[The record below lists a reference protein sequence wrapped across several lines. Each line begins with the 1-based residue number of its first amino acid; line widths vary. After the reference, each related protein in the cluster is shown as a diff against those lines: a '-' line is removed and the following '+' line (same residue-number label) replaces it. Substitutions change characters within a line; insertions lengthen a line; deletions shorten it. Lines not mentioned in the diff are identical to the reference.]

1 MDVNGDLLTAAGLLL
16 ATVGLLFS
24 AWHPEIAAATEVSTK
39 GKLADRGPRIAQ
51 VKQALLF
58 RAIPL
63 LIAIILIVLACGPP
77 AVMVVVRALTHDWG
91 NPYDPV
97 RAIFIGVWAL
107 TIGMGFVLA
116 AQVRKLYIKWRKL
129 NEPD

>member
-16 ATVGLLFS
+16 ATLGLLFS
-24 AWHPEIAAATEVSTK
+24 AWHPEVAAATEVSTK

-51 VKQALLF
+51 VKKALFF

-63 LIAIILIVLACGPP
+63 LIAIVVIVLACGPP
-77 AVMVVVRALTHDWG
+77 AIMVVVRALTDDWG
-91 NPYDPV
+91 HRYDPV
-97 RAIFIGVWAL
+97 RALFVGVWAL
-107 TIGMGFVLA
+107 TIGMGFAVA
-116 AQVRKLYIKWRKL
+116 AQVRKLCLKWRRL